1 MTTRSNLEDHC
12 DAPFAASAPR
22 RIVSE
27 SLEARSARDAMRRR
41 SSGIH
46 YRLRYFGHALRN
58 PYHLVL
64 LAAALLFSAI
74 TWSFMS
80 MLLTMSAEALFLGF
94 VPSRRFFRRL
104 VDTDLERKERLLV
117 AKGREELVLQ
127 MASEH
132 RQELARLDML
142 VQKTYENVGRQ
153 QSAVALVVDGG
164 LDLSRLT
171 TSYIRIAIAYK
182 TSYDLLAMTNRP
194 ALEETIR
201 SLEAAQLTAA
211 DRMRVLLLRRLSI
224 ARKRAECWGRI
235 GHTLEVTSQQLA
247 TVAEL
252 IHLLHEQSMAPA
264 DSRRM
269 RDEIDQF
276 MRDIE
281 DSEGAMREIAEIG
294 ADDPRDPPDVEL
306 RPARSAT
313 RLGDPPARGRGH
325 GMPTVQSVGRIG
337 QINKTNGAGDG
348 QARAFR

>member
-27 SLEARSARDAMRRR
+27 SLEAPNERSAVRRR
-41 SSGIH
+41 SSGVH
-46 YRLRYFGHALRN
+46 VGLRYFGHALRN

-80 MLLTMSAEALFLGF
+80 ILLTMSAEALFLGF

-104 VDTDLERKERLLV
+104 VDADLERKERLLT
-117 AKGREELVLQ
+117 AKAREELVLQ

-132 RQELARLDML
+132 RQELARLDVL

-171 TSYIRIAIAYK
+171 TSYIRIAVAYK

-294 ADDPRDPPDVEL
+294 ADDPRDPPDVEV
-306 RPARSAT
+306 RSARSAT
-313 RLGDPPARGRGH
+313 RLGDPSTRGRGH

-337 QINKTNGAGDG
+337 QINGKTNGAG